1 MTDHAG
7 VAEHLPPFLAAI
19 DLPQSNSASD
29 ILSANQLAYTGALF
43 VTVTP
48 EKIDGVLKFLRD
60 TAGRSDVYLDVS
72 TLPSTQD
79 IVDLLDGGAAK
90 VFVAS
95 GQVPALQEVPNLDSS
110 RIVYHPTVSAGEA
123 EDQLSGTGFGLYL
136 HNVQNIGAVG
146 SILKA
151 MGKTRP
157 AVYVSK
163 EGMREAEAVK
173 LRTLN
178 AVPIVGSH
186 QLTVAAEPTDDGIR
200 VASLLLAKTKSDRA
214 DGLFTTLV
222 TDERGIALGLIYSN
236 EESVAESLRSG
247 RGVYWSRKRGLWR
260 KGDTSGDW
268 QELVRIETDC
278 DDDCL
283 RFVVRQQGSGF
294 CHLLTATCFG
304 EYRGLSKLQKTLQSR
319 KRSAPE
325 GSYTARLFND
335 SKMLNAK
342 IMEEA
347 SELCEASSKEEI
359 AAEAADVLY
368 FALTKATAAGVTL
381 EDIERNLDGKSVK
394 VKRRKGDAKG
404 PFAEKFGVVTNGTSS
419 HTNGA
424 STTNGAPTKD
434 EVREAESQPKSK
446 ADAAGLNGDGRIQ
459 MRRYVTK
466 DEAPETIREALKRPS
481 QRSTDKI
488 MAIVRPIINDVREQG
503 DKALLSYTHKFEKAT
518 SLTSPVLK
526 APFPESL
533 MQLPPETIEAI
544 DISFENIRKFHAAQR
559 EEKPLEVETMPGVV
573 CSRFVRPIERVG
585 LYVPGGTA
593 VLPSTALMLG
603 VPAMVAGCKTIV
615 LASPPRA
622 DGKLTPEIVYVAHK
636 VGAESIVLAGGAQ
649 AVAAMAHGTESVS
662 KVDKILGPGN
672 QFVTA
677 AKMLV
682 SNDTTAQVS
691 IDMPAGPSEVLVIA
705 DKTALPAFVA
715 SDLLSQAEHGVDSQ
729 VVCIAVDLTE
739 QQVRA
744 IEDELHAQATAL
756 PRVDM
761 VRGAISHSVML
772 VTRTLDEALE
782 LSNAYAPEHL
792 ILQVADS
799 IAVRERIMNA
809 GSVFCGPW
817 TPESVGDY
825 SAGVNHSL
833 PTYGPHGRKMLKAV
847 FYARF
852 HPERGPS
859 VVHQYPNGS
868 IIPAFADQV
877 ESQQPLVSWSDV
889 SAYVIPPYEVCNR
902 PFSICAEGHRILGFP
917 VSLEDPKYERNRFT
931 FNVCFVLNETEDV
944 KPWLAAVN
952 KTVAF
957 FQALEEEDGL
967 LQTEE
972 DLPGLRWAGED
983 GYPAQSTGVVYKLL
997 KSIVEDLN
1005 TYEETCIR
1013 LNSYHVLN
1021 LRLVHPQPPPPKVQA
1036 WDVPLLI
1043 RDLPS
1048 PEHWTWDLTLQRI
1061 HPYLDGVNPIQRI
1074 AELAD
1079 VELKLVKRAVRE
1091 LVFHH
1096 RALLLD
1102 LFHFQAIYTPTK
1114 DFAWFVADVEMQE
1127 ECARYVALPP
1137 TKDPTPHEPQPPISA
1152 SVLITLYTSL
1162 APSTPLHSFVQTHY
1176 TTLLTHCID
1185 IRRLITFG
1193 TTKGFLRRI
1202 YRYALALDNNN
1213 LGLKSQTSRTG
1224 EGSAKTG
1231 GSSPAKSKSKSNEDA
1246 VREFERAWKRA
1257 AMSSGWAT
1265 PPAEP
1270 PALLSPGA
1278 GGEEGAGREEE
1289 VDEKLRGF
1297 LDGRHCF
1304 DEMRL
1309 ALRMSERELLARF
1322 DGGRL
1327 GEVLVF
1333 NK

>member
-7 VAEHLPPFLAAI
+7 VAEHLPSFLAAI
-19 DLPQSNSASD
+19 DLSQYSSASG
-29 ILSANQLAYTGALF
+29 ILSANELAYTGALF

-48 EKIDGVLKFLRD
+48 ETIDAVLGLLKN
-60 TAGRSDVYLDVS
+60 TVGRLDVYLDVS
-72 TLPSTQD
+72 TVEVTQD
-79 IVDLLDGGAAK
+79 LVDLLDGGAAK

-95 GQVPALQEVPNLDSS
+95 GQVPALQQVPNLDSR
-110 RIVYHPTVSAGEA
+110 RIVYHPTVSADEA

-136 HNVQNIGAVG
+136 HNVQDVEAVG
-146 SILKA
+146 SILQA

-163 EGMREAEAVK
+163 QDMTEAEAVK
-173 LRTLN
+173 LRTLDV
-178 AVPIVGSH
+178 VPIVGSH
-186 QLTVAAEPTDDGIR
+186 RLTVATEPTNGGIR
-200 VASLLLAKTKSDRA
+200 VASLLLAQIRSDRA

-222 TDERGIALGLIYSN
+222 TDERGIALGLVYSS

-268 QELVRIETDC
+268 QQLVRIDTDC

-283 RFVVRQQGSGF
+283 RFIVRQQGSGF

-347 SELCEASSKEEI
+347 SELCEASTKDEI

-404 PFAEKFGVVTNGTSS
+404 PFAEKFGVATNGTSPK
-419 HTNGA
+419 
-424 STTNGAPTKD
+424 TNGAPTKE
-434 EVREAESQPKSK
+434 EVKEAQSLPKSK
-446 ADAAGLNGDGRIQ
+446 DDSAGLNDDGKIQ
-459 MRRYVTK
+459 MRRYVTSN
-466 DEAPETIREALKRPS
+466 EAPETIREALKRPS

-488 MAIVRPIINDVREQG
+488 MAVVQPIIKDVREQG

-622 DGKLTPEIVYVAHK
+622 DGRLTPEIVYVAHK

-662 KVDKILGPGN
+662 KVNKILGPGN

-729 VVCIAVDLTE
+729 VVCIAVDLSE

-792 ILQVADS
+792 ILQVADPL
-799 IAVRERIMNA
+799 AARERITNA

-833 PTYGPHGRKMLKAV
+833 PTYG
-847 FYARF
+847 YAK
-852 HPERGPS
+852 
-859 VVHQYPNGS
+859 QYS
-868 IIPAFADQV
+868 
-877 ESQQPLVSWSDV
+877 
-889 SAYVIPPYEVCNR
+889 
-902 PFSICAEGHRILGFP
+902 
-917 VSLEDPKYERNRFT
+917 
-931 FNVCFVLNETEDV
+931 
-944 KPWLAAVN
+944 
-952 KTVAF
+952 
-957 FQALEEEDGL
+957 
-967 LQTEE
+967 
-972 DLPGLRWAGED
+972 
-983 GYPAQSTGVVYKLL
+983 
-997 KSIVEDLN
+997 
-1005 TYEETCIR
+1005 
-1013 LNSYHVLN
+1013 
-1021 LRLVHPQPPPPKVQA
+1021 
-1036 WDVPLLI
+1036 
-1043 RDLPS
+1043 
-1048 PEHWTWDLTLQRI
+1048 
-1061 HPYLDGVNPIQRI
+1061 GVN
-1074 AELAD
+1074 LGSY
-1079 VELKLVKRAVRE
+1079 VK
-1091 LVFHH
+1091 H
-1096 RALLLD
+1096 
-1102 LFHFQAIYTPTK
+1102 
-1114 DFAWFVADVEMQE
+1114 
-1127 ECARYVALPP
+1127 
-1137 TKDPTPHEPQPPISA
+1137 
-1152 SVLITLYTSL
+1152 ITS
-1162 APSTPLHSFVQTHY
+1162 SH
-1176 TTLLTHCID
+1176 LT
-1185 IRRLITFG
+1185 
-1193 TTKGFLRRI
+1193 
-1202 YRYALALDNNN
+1202 AQ
-1213 LGLKSQTSRTG
+1213 GLKNVGGAVMQL
-1224 EGSAKTG
+1224 AK
-1231 GSSPAKSKSKSNEDA
+1231 
-1246 VREFERAWKRA
+1246 V
-1257 AMSSGWAT
+1257 
-1265 PPAEP
+1265 
-1270 PALLSPGA
+1270 
-1278 GGEEGAGREEE
+1278 EELEA
-1289 VDEKLRGF
+1289 
-1297 LDGRHCF
+1297 H
-1304 DEMRL
+1304 
-1309 ALRMSERELLARF
+1309 
-1322 DGGRL
+1322 
-1327 GEVLVF
+1327 
-1333 NK
+1333 